1 MGKIIHHFVEEVDDN
16 NNGCVP
22 FLAIIIFL
30 LMSLFGYFVLG
41 HDTSKDK
48 SDAIKKE
55 QTTESVREE
64 NRSGHMQQS
73 IGSYSRRQDVK
84 EERIEP
90 KVETEPVIEEVQTP
104 TEPEIDRSNV
114 GEVSLD
120 NLLKAS
126 GQVQE

>member
-1 MGKIIHHFVEEVDDN
+1 
-16 NNGCVP
+16 
-22 FLAIIIFL
+22 
-30 LMSLFGYFVLG
+30 
-41 HDTSKDK
+41 
-48 SDAIKKE
+48 
-55 QTTESVREE
+55 
-64 NRSGHMQQS
+64 
-73 IGSYSRRQDVK
+73 VK

>member
-22 FLAIIIFL
+22 FLAVIIVL

-64 NRSGHMQQS
+64 NRGEHMQQP
-73 IGSYSRRQDVK
+73 IGSYSRRQDVR

-90 KVETEPVIEEVQTP
+90 KAETEPVIEEVQTP